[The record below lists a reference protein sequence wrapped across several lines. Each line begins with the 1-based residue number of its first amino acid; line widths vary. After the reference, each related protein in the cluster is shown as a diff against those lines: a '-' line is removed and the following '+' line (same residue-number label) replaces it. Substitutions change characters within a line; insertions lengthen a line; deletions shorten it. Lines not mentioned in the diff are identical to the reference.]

1 MDPAAAGIGEAE
13 AGVAVSSARAVEAL
27 ADGRPC
33 GGSHQRGLVGSGLQ
47 PGECGVD
54 DAHDHA
60 AERGTHCCPCCLCLR
75 ASEVTTFTN
84 PSPRM
89 GRRLVT
95 TRLRVGLRLTWTG
108 SPAPII
114 TPSSCFGA
122 TGHRWPGAPAVGL
135 VGDMCAA
142 NRTTGCGC
150 QPGESL
156 SPAQARSA
164 VKSAAAWSAS

>member
-60 AERGTHCCPCCLCLR
+60 AERGTHCRPCCPCLR

-108 SPAPII
+108 NPAPII
-114 TPSSCFGA
+114 TRSSCFGCNRPPVA
-122 TGHRWPGAPAVGL
+122 WGACGWAGRRYVRR
-135 VGDMCAA
+135 

-164 VKSAAAWSAS
+164 VKSAAAWSA